1 LRLPFRH
8 SGICGAQYTP
18 ELASSQCQEAQKHLD
33 ELALIHEAQRGNVN
47 SFNTLVL
54 HYQVSAFN
62 LAYRLTGEPDAAA
75 DATQEA
81 FISAYHHLQQFR
93 GGSFKSWLMRIVT
106 NACYDELRR
115 RKRRPALSLDDL
127 EDHAELHLDGKGES
141 LESMSQRSAL
151 NRAIQDCLDGLPDE
165 QRVVVVLCDVQ
176 GYDYQEIAGIA
187 QVSLGTVKSRISR
200 ARQRLRDCLQGAGEL
215 LPESYRLNHRD
226 EGKV

>member
-1 LRLPFRH
+1 
-8 SGICGAQYTP
+8 
-18 ELASSQCQEAQKHLD
+18 LD

-62 LAYRLTGEPDAAA
+62 LAYRLIGEPDSAA

-127 EDHAELHLDGKGES
+127 DDHAELHLPGKVES
-141 LESMSQRSAL
+141 LESMSQRNAL
-151 NRAIQDCLDGLPDE
+151 NRAIQDCLDDLPDE
-165 QRVVVVLCDVQ
+165 QRTVVVLCDVQ
-176 GYDYQEIAGIA
+176 GYDYQEIAGIT
-187 QVSLGTVKSRISR
+187 QISLGTVKSRISR

-215 LPESYRLNHRD
+215 LPESYRLNQRD
-226 EGKV
+226 EGTV